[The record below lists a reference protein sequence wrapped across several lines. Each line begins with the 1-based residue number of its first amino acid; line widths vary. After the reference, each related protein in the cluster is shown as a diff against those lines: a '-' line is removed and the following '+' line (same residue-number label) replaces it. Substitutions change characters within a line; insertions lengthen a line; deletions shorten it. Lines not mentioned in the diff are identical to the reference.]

1 MIFFSNGIRNE
12 SLVAK
17 ARYNSFSICYSTQ
30 LLCIHAVDLP
40 KTVKIAKKIQFNNN
54 IQVKRRCTSEKKPDT
69 ESFNLSKFN
78 AAFAFVAD
86 SEYGS

>member
-1 MIFFSNGIRNE
+1 MGF
-12 SLVAK
+12 AMK
-17 ARYNSFSICYSTQ
+17 ALLRRLDIIVLAFVIQLNYN
-30 LLCIHAVDLP
+30 AVDLQ